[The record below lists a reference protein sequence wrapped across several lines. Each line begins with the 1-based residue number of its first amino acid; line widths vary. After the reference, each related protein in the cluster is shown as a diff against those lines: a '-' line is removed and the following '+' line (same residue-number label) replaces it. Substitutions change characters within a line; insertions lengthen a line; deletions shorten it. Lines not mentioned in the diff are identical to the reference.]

1 MLQDETVGSFTEIA
15 NQLPRINGK
24 RVHCASL
31 WRWARHGIQG
41 HKLETRRLGG
51 RFCTSLEAVDRFC
64 KVLAEIELEP
74 RPRGTHVECQPVTP
88 KGRTPAQ
95 RAAAIERARAELAEA

>member
-1 MLQDETVGSFTEIA
+1 MLNDETVGSFTEIA

-31 WRWARHGIQG
+31 WRWARRGIQG

-64 KVLAEIELEP
+64 KALAEIELEP
-74 RPRGTHVECQPVTP
+74 RPRGTQVEPATP
-88 KGRTPAQ
+88 RGRTPQQ
-95 RAAAIERARAELAEA
+95 RAKDVARARRELVKAGI